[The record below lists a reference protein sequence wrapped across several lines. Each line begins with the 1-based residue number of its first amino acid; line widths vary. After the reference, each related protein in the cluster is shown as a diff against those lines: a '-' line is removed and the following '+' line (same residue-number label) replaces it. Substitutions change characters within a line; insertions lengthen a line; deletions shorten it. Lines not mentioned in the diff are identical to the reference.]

1 LFCVITC
8 YKDPTTLK
16 SNDTAKWFQWQI
28 DFSPIINRS
37 PFFHKDNSNT
47 DDNGGKSSAGENTT
61 MLDHV
66 VGRHV
71 FGDKKNILTKDVIQQ
86 PQGNGII
93 DSAAALP
100 LIV

>member
-1 LFCVITC
+1 
-8 YKDPTTLK
+8 
-16 SNDTAKWFQWQI
+16 
-28 DFSPIINRS
+28 
-37 PFFHKDNSNT
+37 
-47 DDNGGKSSAGENTT
+47 

-66 VGRHV
+66 VGQQV

-86 PQGNGII
+86 PRGNGIII